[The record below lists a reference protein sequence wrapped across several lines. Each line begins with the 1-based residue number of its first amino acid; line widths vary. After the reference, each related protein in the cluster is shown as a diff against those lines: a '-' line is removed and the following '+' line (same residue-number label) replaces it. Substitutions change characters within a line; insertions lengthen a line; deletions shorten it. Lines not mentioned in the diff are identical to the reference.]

1 MKHMFMNR
9 NLLRLM
15 ILMKL
20 KRKKLRSGLKTKKK
34 EERLL
39 KITNF
44 FKKRKKQEED
54 QDKEKAMW
62 KQLGELNQEFRDIK
76 QYEKNPEK
84 CLNLYLKCN

>member
-1 MKHMFMNR
+1 MKHMFMNK

-20 KRKKLRSGLKTKKK
+20 KRKKLRKGLKNENKE

-44 FKKRKKQEED
+44 
-54 QDKEKAMW
+54 
-62 KQLGELNQEFRDIK
+62 
-76 QYEKNPEK
+76 
-84 CLNLYLKCN
+84 

>member
-1 MKHMFMNR
+1 MKHMFMNK

-20 KRKKLRSGLKTKKK
+20 KRKKLRKGLKNENKE

-44 FKKRKKQEED
+44 WKKRKTQEED

-62 KQLGELNQEFRDIK
+62 EQLGELNQEFRDIK
-76 QYEKNPEK
+76 QY
-84 CLNLYLKCN
+84 